1 MEPRLVLYVEDD
13 PHNFL
18 LVKRAL
24 EVRAGVK
31 VEHATSGEQGLRLAR
46 KLKPVLI
53 LVDIQLPGMSGFDFL
68 ELCRAE
74 PELARIP
81 KVALTANVTRGERD
95 RAVKAGFADFIAKP
109 FSLARLRE
117 VVDRWVG

>member
-1 MEPRLVLYVEDD
+1 MGTRVILYVEDD

-24 EVRAGVK
+24 EAQGNLK
-31 VEHATSGEQGLRLAR
+31 VEHAESGEKGLELAR
-46 KLKPVLI
+46 RLHPSLI

-74 PELARIP
+74 PEISSVP
-81 KVALTANVTRGERD
+81 KIALTANVTRGERD
-95 RAVKAGFADFIAKP
+95 RAIQAGFEDFIAKP
-109 FSLARLRE
+109 FSLSRLRE
-117 VVDRWVG
+117 IVNKWAR